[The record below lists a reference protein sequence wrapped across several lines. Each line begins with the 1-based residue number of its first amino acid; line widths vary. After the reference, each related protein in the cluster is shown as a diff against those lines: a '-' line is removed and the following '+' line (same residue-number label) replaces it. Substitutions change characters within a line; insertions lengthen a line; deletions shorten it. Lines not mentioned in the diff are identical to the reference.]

1 MSLGFVR
8 EASLEEGGLAAQHT
22 QAQWLTNVPL
32 MKSTSEALK
41 PVKMLP
47 DVAKGPLQIL
57 LRIWNWEDY
66 PGLSQQV

>member
-47 DVAKGPLQIL
+47 DVAKGTWQIL
-57 LRIWNWEDY
+57 LRISSWEDY